1 MKSYIEPISAAD
13 ALDVLRVFCE
23 PFGDLSYSY
32 NNDEDAVLH
41 GPDGDKVLKTPDEVI
56 AVMGDD
62 ATREIAEH
70 KRFRERAVRE
80 LMVPVL
86 SEWGSIYNVRT
97 GETFILD
104 SNCEGKLYGFYCTE
118 TPLATLVD
126 EGEDGI
132 PYDAAL
138 YAIETRGADMQHLDA
153 LPGSELP
160 DPLAIEA
167 PVADDDFVGAID
179 TVLCYM
185 EQTAIDLELGGDL
198 FDLSGWTLADGKSIA
213 ATCSRLGIDASP
225 KLHTDPASVADF
237 VETVWGC
244 TSLEPVKARHF
255 GVSGF
260 RGLEFSFR
268 DGAETRMRAWQFDAC
283 PKVAAALAAALTYRC
298 EKGFYMEAGCAGDQG
313 GVWGLSFDRKE
324 RGAYAVARFHPERAT
339 YDPHGREVVSRCPI
353 LLEQDAN
360 GNIAFRHPG
369 TVPDRLIDNFIP
381 SMKRCDVAGGGPTCK
396 TERGPEGAAMRASR
410 PGGVNIS
417 FPALVE
423 RAQAAA
429 LATARGATT
438 AAGNRL

>member
-1 MKSYIEPISAAD
+1 MKSYIEPMSAAD
-13 ALDVLRVFCE
+13 ALDVLRVFYE

-225 KLHTDPASVADF
+225 KLHTDPASVADAA
-237 VETVWGC
+237 
-244 TSLEPVKARHF
+244 K
-255 GVSGF
+255 
-260 RGLEFSFR
+260 
-268 DGAETRMRAWQFDAC
+268 RAADAC
-283 PKVAAALAAALTYRC
+283 TP
-298 EKGFYMEAGCAGDQG
+298 
-313 GVWGLSFDRKE
+313 
-324 RGAYAVARFHPERAT
+324 
-339 YDPHGREVVSRCPI
+339 
-353 LLEQDAN
+353 DAMQT
-360 GNIAFRHPG
+360 R
-369 TVPDRLIDNFIP
+369 
-381 SMKRCDVAGGGPTCK
+381 
-396 TERGPEGAAMRASR
+396 
-410 PGGVNIS
+410 
-417 FPALVE
+417 
-423 RAQAAA
+423 
-429 LATARGATT
+429 TAH
-438 AAGNRL
+438 L